1 MNENNPKKMQMVLWF
16 VLAAVV
22 IGIGGYVIGLRMG
35 KEKKDNTEAVTEA
48 AVTEEVK
55 KEETTEEVTEEK
67 TEEVTEEAK
76 EDKKEDKAS
85 SGDAELLYAT
95 VSSGASWPVE
105 KGYEYQYDIKIQN
118 NSDEEYKN
126 WKVEVEG
133 FKDAK
138 IDNSWN
144 AEYEIK
150 GDKLIITPEA
160 HNGTVAAHSA
170 VGDLG
175 VQVIFGSE
183 EDGKKVSKGAELYID
198 GKLAADA
205 GAAERAAEEGAKKVV
220 NSETNSKST
229 VKTESGTPYSNHGK
243 ISVKGTDIVDKNGEK
258 YQLRGVSTH
267 GLAWFPEYVNKEAFQ
282 TLRDDWGANL
292 IRLAMYTDE
301 SGGYCS
307 DGDKTKL
314 KKLVSDGVD
323 YATELGMY
331 VIIDWHVL
339 HDLNPLKHMD
349 DAKEFFDE
357 MSSRYRDNDNI
368 IYEICNE
375 PNGGTEWEDIK
386 EYAEVIIPIIRKND
400 KDAIIV
406 VGTPTWS
413 QDVDM
418 AVKDPI
424 DAENVMYAVH
434 FYAATHKDNIRSKV
448 MAALDAGYPVFI
460 SEFSICDASG
470 NGGIDYD
477 SAAEWMDLINGHN
490 MSYASWSLCNK
501 NETSALISSD
511 CSKTSGWDASELSEA
526 GKWLRMTISGEE

>member
-76 EDKKEDKAS
+76 EDKAS

-144 AEYEIK
+144 AKYEIK

-400 KDAIIV
+400 KDAIII

-501 NETSALISSD
+501 SETSALISSD
-511 CSKTSGWDASELSEA
+511 CSKTSGWDVSELSEA

>member
-1 MNENNPKKMQMVLWF
+1 MNEKNPKKLQMILWL
-16 VLAAVV
+16 VLAAVA

-35 KEKKDNTEAVTEA
+35 ADKGSTEAETTTEAVAVTEEKTEAATEAVTEA
-48 AVTEEVK
+48 AKEDTEE
-55 KEETTEEVTEEK
+55 EK
-67 TEEVTEEAK
+67 A
-76 EDKKEDKAS
+76 DKAS
-85 SGDAELLYAT
+85 AGDAELLYAT
-95 VSSGASWPVE
+95 VSSGASWPVD

-126 WKVEVEG
+126 WKVEVAG
-133 FKDAK
+133 FDGAK

-144 AEYEIK
+144 AKYEIK
-150 GDKLIITPEA
+150 GDKLIITPES
-160 HNGTVAAHSA
+160 HNGTVGAHSA

-175 VQVIFGSE
+175 VQVIFDSE
-183 EDGKKVSKGAELYID
+183 ADGKNVAKGADLYIND
-198 GKLAADA
+198 KLAADA
-205 GAAERAAEEGAKKVV
+205 GAAERVAEEGAKKVV
-220 NSETNSKST
+220 NSDTNTKST
-229 VKTESGTPYSNHGK
+229 VKTESGTPYANHGK
-243 ISVKGTDIVDKNGEK
+243 LSVKGTDIVDKNGEK

-267 GLAWFPEYVNKEAFQ
+267 GLAWFPEYVNKDAFQ

-301 SGGYCS
+301 GGGYCT

-339 HDLNPLKHMD
+339 HDLDPNKYIEES
-349 DAKEFFDE
+349 KKFFDE

-375 PNGGTEWEDIK
+375 PNGGTEWGDIK
-386 EYAEVIIPIIRKND
+386 KYAEVIIPIIRKND
-400 KDAIIV
+400 KDAIII

-413 QDVDM
+413 QDVDL
-418 AVKDPI
+418 AAKDPI
-424 DAENVMYAVH
+424 DGDNIMYAVH

-448 MAALDAGYPVFI
+448 TTALDAGLPIFV

-477 SAAEWMDLINGHN
+477 SAAEWMDLINGRG

-501 NETSALISSD
+501 AETSALIGSD
-511 CSKTSGWDASELSEA
+511 CSKTSGWDKSELTET
-526 GKWLRMTISGEE
+526 GNWLRMTISGEE

>member
-144 AEYEIK
+144 AKYEIK

-198 GKLAADA
+198 DKLAADA

-301 SGGYCS
+301 SGGYCT

-339 HDLNPLKHMD
+339 HDLDPNKYIEES
-349 DAKEFFDE
+349 KKFFDE

-511 CSKTSGWDASELSEA
+511 CSKTSGWNVSELSEA